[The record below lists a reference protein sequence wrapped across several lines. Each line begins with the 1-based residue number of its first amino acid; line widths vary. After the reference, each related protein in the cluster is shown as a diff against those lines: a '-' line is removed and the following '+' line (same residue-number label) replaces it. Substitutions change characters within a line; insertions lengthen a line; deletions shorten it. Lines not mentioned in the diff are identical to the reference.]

1 MTPPDEPII
10 PPELLLKAYRAGIFP
25 MADSRDDPEVFWVE
39 PRMRRSCRSTGST
52 CPARWRARCGAG
64 GSR

>member
-1 MTPPDEPII
+1 MSRIEPHAI

-39 PRMRRSCRSTGST
+39 PKMRAILPLEGFQIG
-52 CPARWRARCGAG
+52 RAHV
-64 GSR
+64 